1 MKLESHKTALLTLD
15 LQTGILA
22 TGAGYEG
29 VIANASRI
37 VEFARKK
44 NYRVIHVGLGFSEGH
59 PEISDLETPFLKAK
73 RNNLF
78 VKGSP
83 SAEFHRAIMQPG
95 DLVIYKQ
102 RISAF
107 SENHLN
113 LTLRTQGIENL
124 VLFGIA
130 TSGIV
135 LATVTRGF
143 DLDFKLTI
151 IHDACFDP
159 DTEVHT
165 VLTEKIFPKRGAVV
179 ATEAFISEQQ

>member
-1 MKLESHKTALLTLD
+1 MKLESHKTAVLTLD

-22 TGAGYEG
+22 TAAGSES
-29 VIANASRI
+29 VIASASRI

-59 PEISDLETPFLKAK
+59 PEISDLETPLLKAK

-83 SAEFHRAIMQPG
+83 SAEFHPAIMQPG

-113 LTLRTQGIENL
+113 LTLCAQGIENL

-143 DLDFKLTI
+143 DLDFRLTI

-159 DTEVHT
+159 DTEVHR

-179 ATEAFISEQQ
+179 ATDAFILEQQ